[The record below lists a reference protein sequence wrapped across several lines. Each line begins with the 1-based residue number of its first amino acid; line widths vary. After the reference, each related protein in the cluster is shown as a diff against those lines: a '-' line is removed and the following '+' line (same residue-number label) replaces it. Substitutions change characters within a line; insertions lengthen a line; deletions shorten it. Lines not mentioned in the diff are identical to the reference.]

1 MTNLVCPECKGEIKI
16 GVAINPGGVFNER
29 VCFSGPTP
37 LNHKTLNM
45 IGVYKCKK
53 CGYSCD
59 DEYNLMEVE
68 E

>member
-1 MTNLVCPECKGEIKI
+1 MTDLVCPECKGEIGLGI
-16 GVAINPGGVFNER
+16 AINPETEYGARYMLPV
-29 VCFSGPTP
+29 P
-37 LNHKTLNM
+37 LVNSETM
-45 IGVYKCKK
+45 IMIDVYKCKS